1 MFDNVVCPH
10 PVEDELGFVGH
21 ADDVVLHG
29 VGQQSALVNL
39 KKHVSM
45 FSGDYITHIMMMVL

>member
-1 MFDNVVCPH
+1 MFYDVVGPH

-29 VGQQSALVNL
+29 VGQQSTLVNL
-39 KKHVSM
+39 KNKHVSM
-45 FSGDYITHIMMMVL
+45 FSGDYITLIMMVL

>member
-1 MFDNVVCPH
+1 MICIEPGLEFSMFDDVVSPH

-29 VGQQSALVNL
+29 VGQQSTLVNL
-39 KKHVSM
+39 EK
-45 FSGDYITHIMMMVL
+45 